1 SSPTP
6 GRSAADRPSCGPGPF
21 PPESPPLRSLRRERS
36 RRSSAHHPPAP
47 AASNVR
53 EKGRAIPTKRPRRVD
68 AAPNRGNQQ
77 QRARRNAS
85 TRHSLSANLRLP
97 IGTSG
102 SHWGPRPGA
111 ALATPGARNPP
122 LCSSTPRGPFVRFE
136 VIDAELDAVGSE
148 RITHLFT
155 IACPHPC
162 HEGRPREV
170 DLDPLAEPGTS
181 SASAPQQGGPATAKR
196 RLRRSAEALRRAG
209 VLRS

>member
-1 SSPTP
+1 
-6 GRSAADRPSCGPGPF
+6 
-21 PPESPPLRSLRRERS
+21 PP
-36 RRSSAHHPPAP
+36 
-47 AASNVR
+47 
-53 EKGRAIPTKRPRRVD
+53 
-68 AAPNRGNQQ
+68 RGNRQP
-77 QRARRNAS
+77 RARTAAS

-97 IGTSG
+97 TGTSG

-170 DLDPLAEPGTS
+170 DLDPLAETGTR
-181 SASAPQQGGPATAKR
+181 SASAPQPGGPATAER
-196 RLRRSAEALRRAG
+196 RLARSGVALGRAG
-209 VLRS
+209 VPRR